1 MKKIIKTILF
11 VLVGVLFVGT
21 IVFLYIKSKPKKEVF
36 ETQTPVINNIV
47 KKTIATGTVVPRKEI
62 EIKPMVSGII
72 SELYVVPGQKI
83 KKGDLIAKVR
93 IIPQMV
99 ELNNAENRVERAKIA
114 LNEDKITYDRQKTL
128 YEQKVISEVEYRQA
142 LLAYQNSKTEM
153 SAAEDNLQLIKEGV
167 TKRTGSVTN
176 TLIRSTIDGMIL
188 DVPVKEGNSVI
199 EANNFNAGT
208 TIAFV
213 ADMAEMI
220 FQGKVDETEVGR
232 LKKGMPLI
240 LTIGAIDKVT
250 FNATLEYVAPKGQ
263 LENGAIQFEVKAK
276 IALNDSIFV
285 RAGYSANADIVL
297 EKRDS
302 VLTLPE
308 ALLQFQ
314 HDSAFVEVETKPQ
327 VFEKRF
333 IKTGISDGLNIEI
346 LSGVAKTDKV
356 KKPNVKK

>member
-1 MKKIIKTILF
+1 MKKIFKTILL
-11 VLVGVLFVGT
+11 VLVAVVFVGT

-36 ETQTPVINNIV
+36 ETQTPLVTNIV
-47 KKTIATGTVVPRKEI
+47 KKTIATGTVVPRKEV

-72 SELYVVPGQKI
+72 AELYVVPGQKI
-83 KKGDLIAKVR
+83 KRGDLIAKIR

-99 ELNNAENRVERAKIA
+99 ELNNAENRVERAKTS
-114 LNEDKITYDRQKTL
+114 LNEDKITFDRQKSL

-153 SAAEDNLQLIKEGV
+153 ATAEDNLQLIKEGV

-213 ADMAEMI
+213 ADMGEMI

-240 LTIGAIDKVT
+240 LTIGAIDKAT
-250 FNATLEYVAPKGQ
+250 FDAKLEYVAPKGQ

-276 IALNDSIFV
+276 IALKDSFFV

-302 VLTLPE
+302 VLTVPE

-314 HDSAFVEVETKPQ
+314 HDTAFVEVETKPQ

-333 IKTGISDGLNIEI
+333 LKTGISDGLNIEI
-346 LSGVAKTDKV
+346 LSGVTKADKL

>member
-72 SELYVVPGQKI
+72 AELYVVPGQKI

-99 ELNNAENRVERAKIA
+99 ELNNAENRVERAKTA
-114 LNEDKITYDRQKTL
+114 LNEDKITYDRQKSL

-153 SAAEDNLQLIKEGV
+153 STAEDNLQLIKEGV

-240 LTIGAIDKVT
+240 LTIGAIDKAT
-250 FNATLEYVAPKGQ
+250 FKATLEYVAPKGQ

-276 IALNDSIFV
+276 IALNDSFFV

-346 LSGVAKTDKV
+346 LSGVAKIDKV

>member
-1 MKKIIKTILF
+1 MKKIFKTIIL
-11 VLVGVLFVGT
+11 VLVAVVFVGT

-36 ETQTPVINNIV
+36 ETQTPTVNNIV

-72 SELYVVPGQKI
+72 AELYVVPGQKI

-114 LNEDKITYDRQKTL
+114 LNEDKITFDRQKGL

-153 SAAEDNLQLIKEGV
+153 STAEDNLQLIKEGV

-213 ADMAEMI
+213 ADMGEMI

-240 LTIGAIDKVT
+240 LTIGAIDKAT
-250 FNATLEYVAPKGQ
+250 FNASLEYVAPKGQ

-276 IALNDSIFV
+276 IALKDSFFV

-302 VLTLPE
+302 VLTVPE

-327 VFEKRF
+327 FFEKRF
-333 IKTGISDGLNIEI
+333 LKTGISDGLNIEI
-346 LSGVAKTDKV
+346 LTGVVKTDKL
-356 KKPNVKK
+356 KKPNIKK

>member
-1 MKKIIKTILF
+1 MKKIFKTIIL
-11 VLVGVLFVGT
+11 VLVAVVFVGT

-36 ETQTPVINNIV
+36 ETQTPTVNNIV

-72 SELYVVPGQKI
+72 AELYVVPGQKI

-114 LNEDKITYDRQKTL
+114 LNEDKITFDRQKGL

-153 SAAEDNLQLIKEGV
+153 STAEDNLQLIKEGV

-213 ADMAEMI
+213 ADMGEMI

-240 LTIGAIDKVT
+240 LTIGAIDKAT
-250 FNATLEYVAPKGQ
+250 FNASLEYVAPKGQ

-276 IALNDSIFV
+276 IALKDSFFV

-302 VLTLPE
+302 VLTVPE

-333 IKTGISDGLNIEI
+333 LKTGISDGLNIEI
-346 LSGVAKTDKV
+346 LTGVVKTDKL
-356 KKPNVKK
+356 KKPNIKK